1 MSLKDILADKKKLP
15 LIIAGA
21 VALLLFIIMVVLL
34 LMKKQKSNVVQP
46 GPVNNTETT
55 SPAPT
60 PPTSGTSKT
69 LTYWGL
75 WESAETMQPIID
87 EFEEANP
94 GVKINYSKQ
103 SLSNYES
110 RIYTRLQQTV
120 STSEPAP
127 DIFKIHNTWLPK
139 YYKYLAPLPSSIMSR
154 EDYAEKF
161 YPTPL
166 ADFTAKDGKIYAIP
180 LGIDGLMVYYNK
192 QILKKA
198 NIQKPPS
205 DWDSFV
211 KLAHDLTIRD
221 ENKRIIQSGLAMGV
235 SRNIKHSSEI
245 IAYLLLLEG
254 AELMDETRTSISLN
268 NSKAVSAF
276 ETYTSFARGQ
286 NGTWDTSL
294 PQDLEMFFQGKLAM
308 MIAPS
313 WRVFDIII
321 AAPNIE
327 FGTTPLPQLEANKE
341 EVYYAT
347 YWGEAVSKN
356 AGNTELAWK
365 FIDFMTQKEQQ
376 LKMFSN
382 SVSIGQRAFGEPYSI
397 AELGDEMKGKAYI
410 DAIAKMA
417 PYMRSWQW
425 GDENFVR
432 ASIEDAISEIA
443 ERNRDVTSTLKKT
456 ETTINS
462 KLAETNK

>member
-1 MSLKDILADKKKLP
+1 MNFTDMLKDKKKLP

-21 VALLLFIIMVVLL
+21 VALLLFIILVILL
-34 LMKKQKSNVVQP
+34 LAKKPKGGVEQP
-46 GPVNNTETT
+46 EQ
-55 SPAPT
+55 
-60 PPTSGTSKT
+60 SGTEIISPTQTGTSNT

-110 RIYTRLQQTV
+110 RLYTRLQQTV

-127 DIFKIHNTWLPK
+127 DIFKIHNTWLSK
-139 YYKYLAPLPSSIMSR
+139 YYKYLAPLPSHIMSR
-154 EDYAEKF
+154 EEYTEKF
-161 YPTPL
+161 YPTSL
-166 ADFTAKDGKIYAIP
+166 EDFTAKDGNIYAIP
-180 LGIDGLMVYYNK
+180 LGIDGLMVFYNR
-192 QILKKA
+192 QILKQA
-198 NIQKPPS
+198 NVQQPPS

-211 KLAHDLTIRD
+211 QLAHDLTIRD

-235 SRNIKHSSEI
+235 SRNVKHSSEI
-245 IAYLLLLEG
+245 VAFLLLLEG
-254 AELMDETRTSISLN
+254 AELMDETRTSVSLN
-268 NSKAVSAF
+268 NSKAINAF
-276 ETYTSFARGQ
+276 ETYTSFAKGQ
-286 NGTWDTSL
+286 DGTWDTSL

-327 FGTTPLPQLEANKE
+327 FGTAPLPQLEANKE

-356 AGNTELAWK
+356 ANNIDLAWK

-382 SVSIGQRAFGEPYSI
+382 SVTIGQRAFGEPYSI
-397 AELGDEMKGKAYI
+397 AELGEEMKGKAYI

-432 ASIEDAISEIA
+432 ASIEDAISDIA
-443 ERNRDVTSTLKKT
+443 ERNRDVSSTLKTT

>member
-1 MSLKDILADKKKLP
+1 MNFKEILQDKKKLP

-21 VALLLFIIMVVLL
+21 VALLLFIILVILL
-34 LMKKQKSNVVQP
+34 LVKKPKNGVQQS
-46 GPVNNTETT
+46 GP
-55 SPAPT
+55 
-60 PPTSGTSKT
+60 SGTTTTTPTEVQSGSSNT

-75 WESAETMQPIID
+75 WETEETMQPIID
-87 EFEEANP
+87 EFEKENP

-110 RIYTRLQQTV
+110 RLYTRLQQTV

-139 YYKYLAPLPSSIMSR
+139 YYKYLAPLPSNVMSKD
-154 EDYAEKF
+154 EYADKF
-161 YPTPL
+161 YPTSL
-166 ADFTAKDGKIYAIP
+166 ADFTAKDGNIYAIP
-180 LGIDGLMVYYNK
+180 LGIDGLMVFYNR
-192 QILKKA
+192 QILRQA
-198 NIQKPPS
+198 NVQQPPS

-221 ENKRIIQSGLAMGV
+221 ESKRITQSGLAMGV

-245 IAYLLLLEG
+245 IAFLLLLEG
-254 AELMDETRTSISLN
+254 AELMDETRTSVSLN

-276 ETYTSFARGQ
+276 ETYTSFAKGQ
-286 NGTWDTSL
+286 DGTWDTSL

-313 WRVFDIII
+313 WRVFDIIL

-327 FGTTPLPQLEANKE
+327 FGTAPLPQLEANKE

-347 YWGEAVSKN
+347 YWGEAVSKK
-356 AGNTELAWK
+356 AGNTALAWK

-397 AELGDEMKGKAYI
+397 TELGEEMEGKAYI

-417 PYMRSWQW
+417 PYMKSWQW

-432 ASIEDAISEIA
+432 ASIEDAISDIA
-443 ERNRDVTSTLKKT
+443 ERNREVGLTLKTT